1 MEKGEV
7 YYMSLFLRLLAKI
20 YFDRIEVKGTI
31 PSKPAFYVSN
41 HRNGA
46 VDGLVIYSIF
56 QHKLKTVIG
65 KNLTNNAFMRLF
77 FRGQLEI
84 YRYPENMAQMRHNRK
99 ELKRINS
106 EIENGTSVLLFPE
119 GTSHLGKGLLEI
131 RKGVAH
137 IVTSLNERKI
147 VPIGLHYEKGWS
159 FRSRVF
165 VHVGEPVE
173 IVGES
178 IPEIVDEV
186 RSYME
191 RVYDD
196 DYEFE
201 KPKKNGLVAIALFPI
216 ILLFF
221 IANLLAMLIPYLIA
235 KKFADDNN
243 VITLWRIL
251 SGVPTFILQTIIYI
265 VVAFWC
271 PWILVAYMLI
281 SFLGLFS
288 YRAWKDAAG
297 ID

>member
-1 MEKGEV
+1 ME
-7 YYMSLFLRLLAKI
+7 LFLRLLAKI
-20 YFDRIEVKGTI
+20 YFDRIEVKGTL
-31 PSKPAFYVSN
+31 PNKPTFYVSN

-46 VDGLVIYSIF
+46 VDGLVIYSIIR
-56 QHKLKTVIG
+56 HKLKTVIG
-65 KNLTNNAFMRLF
+65 KNLTNNAFMRFF

-84 YRYPENMAQMRHNRK
+84 YRYPKNMTEMKHNRK
-99 ELKRINS
+99 ELNRIKS

-137 IVTSLNERKI
+137 IVNSLHERKF

-165 VHVGEPVE
+165 VHVGEPAA
-173 IVGES
+173 IVGETVE
-178 IPEIVDEV
+178 EIVDEV
-186 RSYME
+186 KSHME

-201 KPKKNGLVAIALFPI
+201 KPPKNGLLAVSLFPI

-221 IANLLAMLIPYLIA
+221 IANLLVMVIPYLIA

-243 VITLWRIL
+243 VIALWRIL
-251 SGVPTFILQTIIYI
+251 SGVPTFILQSLMY
-265 VVAFWC
+265 VVAAFWC
-271 PWILVAYMLI
+271 PGILVGYVLI
-281 SFLGLFS
+281 LMIGLFC
-288 YRAWKDAAG
+288 YRPWKDAAG
-297 ID
+297 VD